1 MLNPGTRVAHY
12 EILEPIGKGGMGDVY
27 RARDTKLGRDVAIK
41 ALPEEFSQDKDRLA
55 RFDREAKLLASVN
68 HANIATLY
76 GLEESNGQQFLAMEL
91 VEGETLEARIGQ
103 SALSIDEAVSLFLQ
117 IAEALEA
124 AHDKGVIHRDLKPA
138 NIQITPD
145 GKIKILDFGLAKAL
159 SAKDSAAAEASQSPT
174 LTKGTALGTIRRCC
188 TALAESEMRLVWW
201 PRYVR
206 P

>member
-76 GLEESNGQQFLAMEL
+76 GLEESNGSQFPTRPSSSWPLPGVWSVSVAMEL

-103 SALSIDEAVSLFLQ
+103 SALSI
-117 IAEALEA
+117 
-124 AHDKGVIHRDLKPA
+124 
-138 NIQITPD
+138 
-145 GKIKILDFGLAKAL
+145 
-159 SAKDSAAAEASQSPT
+159 
-174 LTKGTALGTIRRCC
+174 
-188 TALAESEMRLVWW
+188 EMRPFRSSFKL
-201 PRYVR
+201 PK

>member
-1 MLNPGTRVAHY
+1 MNPGTRVAHY

-124 AHDKGVIHRDLKPA
+124 AHDKGALLHRS
-138 NIQITPD
+138 
-145 GKIKILDFGLAKAL
+145 G
-159 SAKDSAAAEASQSPT
+159 
-174 LTKGTALGTIRRCC
+174 
-188 TALAESEMRLVWW
+188 
-201 PRYVR
+201 
-206 P
+206 

>member
-145 GKIKILDFGLAKAL
+145 GKIKSNCLPLWVDQGDGGVVG
-159 SAKDSAAAEASQSPT
+159 STKD
-174 LTKGTALGTIRRCC
+174 
-188 TALAESEMRLVWW
+188 
-201 PRYVR
+201 
-206 P
+206 

>member
-1 MLNPGTRVAHY
+1 M
-12 EILEPIGKGGMGDVY
+12 
-27 RARDTKLGRDVAIK
+27 AIK

-68 HANIATLY
+68 DANIATLY

-91 VEGETLEARIGQ
+91 VEGETLEARISQ

-159 SAKDSAAAEASQSPT
+159 SAEGQRGSGSIPIPDTNARNCA
-174 LTKGTALGTIRRCC
+174 RRDHGNGF
-188 TALAESEMRLVWW
+188 LYE
-201 PRYVR
+201 PRAGAR
-206 P
+206 